1 MPPKTEAELL
11 AELVKAT
18 EKAIDRPQPTLPA
31 VIDTAAAAVE
41 EERRLALLRNPARRS

>member
-31 VIDTAAAAVE
+31 VIDTAAAVE
-41 EERRLALLRNPARRS
+41 EERRLALLRNPARRY

>member
-18 EKAIDRPQPTLPA
+18 EKVIERPQPTLP
-31 VIDTAAAAVE
+31 VVTDQAAAAE
-41 EERRLALLRNPARRS
+41 EEARRLALLRNPTRRY